1 MPMRILVSG
10 SLAYDRIM
18 DFNGHFEDHI
28 LPDKIHVLNV
38 SFYVEKFKES
48 FGGTSGNI
56 AYNLALLGER
66 PQVLATYGNDF
77 KLYRAWCKK
86 NKIGITYAKQIQKTT
101 TASAYIITDQSDNQI
116 AGFFAGAM
124 RYANGTIPAKVLG
137 HKSIAIVAPGNTA
150 DMKKYPL
157 QYKKTKTQY
166 IYDPGQQIPAL
177 SKKDLLSG
185 LTGAKV
191 FISNDYEL
199 SLVMKKTGLTQKKML
214 SRVEMIVT
222 TKGGKGSLI
231 TTKDKKYRI
240 PPSKPKN
247 TSDPTGAGDA
257 FRAGFIKGLVNGY
270 SLAKAGRLGA
280 VVSVYTVEA
289 YGTQTH
295 RFSWASVRKRYFQ
308 NYKKKL

>member
-1 MPMRILVSG
+1 MQILVSG

-18 DFNGHFEDHI
+18 DFDGRFKDHI
-28 LPDKIHVLNV
+28 LPNKIHVLNV
-38 SFYVEKFKES
+38 SFYVEKFKQS

-66 PQVLATYGNDF
+66 PHILATYGNDF
-77 KLYRAWCKK
+77 QLYRAWCKK
-86 NKIGITYAKQIQKTT
+86 NKISIIFAKKINKIT

-124 RYANGTIPAKVLG
+124 QYANGTIPTKILG
-137 HKSIAIVAPGNTA
+137 PKSIAIVAPGNSV

-157 QYKKTKTQY
+157 QYKKTKTPY
-166 IYDPGQQIPAL
+166 IYDPGQQIPTL

-185 LTGAKV
+185 LTGAKA

-199 SLVMKKTGLTQKKML
+199 SLVLKKTGLTQKKIL
-214 SRVEMIVT
+214 SKVGMIVT
-222 TKGGKGSLI
+222 TKGEKGSLMI
-231 TTKDKKYRI
+231 TKDKKYRI
-240 PPSKPKN
+240 PPAKPKN

-257 FRAGFIKGLVNGY
+257 FRAGLIKGLIKGY
-270 SLAKAGRLGA
+270 ALPEAGRLGA

-295 RFSWASVRKRYFQ
+295 RFSWASIRKRYYQ
-308 NYKKKL
+308 NFKTKLV